1 MIEILAQYRSWHWTD
16 ELVKV
21 LPLLFII
28 GGILQLWFLIWFI
41 CKMNK
46 IANCLESIAKFQ
58 KPTTVSSI
66 KSNENWNKKVK
77 EKIEAEKRSG

>member
-1 MIEILAQYRSWHWTD
+1 MIEILAQYTRWHWTD
-16 ELVKV
+16 EIENFY
-21 LPLLFII
+21 PLLFII
-28 GGILQLWFLIWFI
+28 ALFLQLWFLIWFI